1 MRRESSEERRPHK
14 SNSLMSKRLAEE
26 PAEGDHSEKKNQLA
40 EEPEYSDRIF
50 EEALEELKAERVA
63 HVERV
68 KTMRRLVKEFKA
80 KVLEAN
86 VLGLLNWEL
95 ERWLQNAEPVNAP
108 VPLQPITANQVGSQA
123 ARNLCV
129 AIAKL
134 RPEAEDE
141 HPSRSYTKKGECLFD
156 YIRQA
161 CVPSDRRGGRILP
174 VNFAIDSAK
183 SVGLVKI
190 IDYLPRLKKISA
202 KFHAKFKQQP
212 E

>member
-1 MRRESSEERRPHK
+1 MRWELRGERRSHN

-95 ERWLQNAEPVNAP
+95 ERGLQNAESENARM
-108 VPLQPITANQVGSQA
+108 PLRPITANQVGSQA

-129 AIAKL
+129 AIAKI

-141 HPSRSYTKKGECLFD
+141 HPSRSDCRVSKCC
-156 YIRQA
+156 YIA
-161 CVPSDRRGGRILP
+161 LKSATLTIPS
-174 VNFAIDSAK
+174 
-183 SVGLVKI
+183 
-190 IDYLPRLKKISA
+190 
-202 KFHAKFKQQP
+202 
-212 E
+212 